1 MAEKE
6 EIQKLKEELLEKI
19 RAAND
24 LIKRINV
31 KTRLNSEKLAGFKE
45 LLWYIHRSRLELEE
59 GKHAR
64 KRS

>member
-1 MAEKE
+1 MKNKE
-6 EIQKLKEELLEKI
+6 EILKFKEGLLEKI
-19 RAAND
+19 RASND

-31 KTRLNSEKLAGFKE
+31 KTRFNAEKLAGFKE